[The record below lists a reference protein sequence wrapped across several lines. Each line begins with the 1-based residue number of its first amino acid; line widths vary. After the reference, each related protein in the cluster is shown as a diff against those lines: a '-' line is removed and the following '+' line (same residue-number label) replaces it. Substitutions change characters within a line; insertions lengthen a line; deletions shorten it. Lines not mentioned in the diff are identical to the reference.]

1 MRCHLRYQTRRITKI
16 RRHSFH
22 SVALPHRREVST
34 EILPSPQ
41 DEDKVIDIGQVMYD
55 LVPHSI
61 LTPSTSHMRSL
72 GRIDFKV
79 IALERFS
86 VESGLE

>member
-1 MRCHLRYQTRRITKI
+1 MRCHLRYQTSRITKI
-16 RRHSFH
+16 RRHSFR

-41 DEDKVIDIGQVMYD
+41 DEDK
-55 LVPHSI
+55 VPHSI